1 MNNTLQN
8 GFTILEYLAADAEEC
23 SVKELAE
30 HFGLPNSH
38 VCRLLKTLADTGY
51 VEQTPGSRKYRIS
64 LKILNLSNMR
74 LKKLKLRN
82 IARPY
87 LQKLVRELKRP
98 VFLTA
103 PYRYRS
109 LIVATEYPERFA
121 GDAGVVVGQIHPV
134 NRSAC
139 GKICAAYAPEEA
151 LDELLAGCDWSRK
164 TEQSIT
170 DPARFREEL
179 KTIRACGFSRMEAEF
194 DRNTGAVGAPVFIA
208 SRELAG
214 AVGVIL
220 PEDASLWTPELR
232 TRFIDATKSCGE
244 SISFALGCPLE

>member
-1 MNNTLQN
+1 
-8 GFTILEYLAADAEEC
+8 
-23 SVKELAE
+23 
-30 HFGLPNSH
+30 
-38 VCRLLKTLADTGY
+38 
-51 VEQTPGSRKYRIS
+51 
-64 LKILNLSNMR
+64 MR

-87 LQKLVRELKRP
+87 LQKLVRELERP

-121 GDAGVVVGQIHPV
+121 GD
-134 NRSAC
+134 
-139 GKICAAYAPEEA
+139 AAYAPEEA

-194 DRNTGAVGAPVFIA
+194 DRNTGAVGAPVFNA

-220 PEDASLWTPELR
+220 PEAASLWTPELR